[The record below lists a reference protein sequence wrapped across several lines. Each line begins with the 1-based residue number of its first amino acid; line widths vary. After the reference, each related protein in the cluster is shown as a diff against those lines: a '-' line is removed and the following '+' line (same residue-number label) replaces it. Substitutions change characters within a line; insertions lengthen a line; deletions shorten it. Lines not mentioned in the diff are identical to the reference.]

1 MAAFIARSFRFSPKF
16 SGHLETNLISN
27 PFSILMV
34 SAVTAFES
42 ATYVIERLSARSMTF
57 PKKEM
62 VSLSASTSVMSPL

>member
-1 MAAFIARSFRFSPKF
+1 M
-16 SGHLETNLISN
+16 SN

-62 VSLSASTSVMSPL
+62 VSLSASTSEMSPLCAFARRSIPFSSADSWKQ